1 MDVIDRG
8 RGMANLTDRLATLV
22 VLLLLGAGEAR
33 AVLWFPVVNDELAII
48 SLNQESL
55 VVRGRVVSAEFQYVF
70 KRTETLPYADDE
82 RADTFKRMKTWLE
95 FDCSG
100 GSMRILERTLIS
112 ERGSTVAEGVPV
124 SLRGRSMTPEDGSRE
139 ASMRRVACGGLYGGD

>member
-1 MDVIDRG
+1 
-8 RGMANLTDRLATLV
+8 MASPTDRLGKFLV
-22 VLLLLGAGEAR
+22 ASLLLWAGEAR

-55 VVRGRVVSAEFQYVF
+55 VVKGRVVSAEFQYVF

-95 FDCSG
+95 FDCG
-100 GSMRILERTLIS
+100 TGDMRILERTLIS
-112 ERGSTVAEGVPV
+112 ERGVTVAEGVPA
-124 SLRGRSMTPEDGSRE
+124 SLRGRAMVPGEGSRE
-139 ASMRRVACGGLYGGD
+139 ASMRSVACGGLYGGD

>member
-1 MDVIDRG
+1 MADLGRQRVTPRPARG
-8 RGMANLTDRLATLV
+8 LGLLA
-22 VLLLLGAGEAR
+22 LLGLLHAGAAQ

-55 VVRGRVVSAEFQYVF
+55 VSKGGTVSGEFQYVF

-82 RADTFKRMKTWLE
+82 RTDTFKRMKTWLE
-95 FDCSG
+95 FDCAA

-112 ERGSTVAEGVPV
+112 ERGNTVAEGVPA
-124 SLRGRSMTPEDGSRE
+124 SLRGKVMTPEAGSRE
-139 ASMRRVACGGLYGGD
+139 ETLRKVACGGLYGE